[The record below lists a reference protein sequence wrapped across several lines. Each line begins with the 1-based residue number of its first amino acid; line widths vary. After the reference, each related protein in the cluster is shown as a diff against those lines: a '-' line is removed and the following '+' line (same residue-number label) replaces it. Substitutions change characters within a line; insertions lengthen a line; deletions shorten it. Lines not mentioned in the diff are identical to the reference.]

1 MAAMVYSQ
9 SGILTKI
16 PLNMIDPN
24 PHQARQEFDEGS
36 IAELADS
43 IERHGMLQPVVVR
56 AVGDR
61 YQLIAGERRWRAAK
75 VAGMETI
82 PSIVKEGV
90 EERDAAVQSLVENLQ
105 REDLSPADM
114 CRGLKALKEMT
125 GLSWEAIGEVL
136 GLSRR
141 SVFRYLE
148 LGRMPEEIQT
158 EVSEGRLTMTQAR
171 ALSSASAEHQGEL
184 LAQTLAQGLS
194 ASQVEELV
202 QQIEARPEVSPATL
216 AREVS
221 ERKGRRGNKDQQKA
235 ASGEVTEAHR
245 RILASLEDES
255 KRRGVEE
262 NIVAYNLDLVDTRRV
277 VMFLLESESTPV
289 PSAVAMVRQLRG
301 KKLGEVLTRIEVA
314 LEIMGSTSFSELTGS
329 ERKMTEVILRWLDQW
344 VAILQE
350 QLRQSWV
357 PV

>member
-1 MAAMVYSQ
+1 MAAMASSQ
-9 SGILTKI
+9 SGILTEI
-16 PLNMIDPN
+16 PVDLIDPN
-24 PHQARQEFDEGS
+24 PHQTRQEFDVGS
-36 IAELADS
+36 ILRLAVS
-43 IERHGMLQPVVVR
+43 LKRHGLLQPIIVR
-56 AVGDR
+56 AVDDR

-90 EERDAAVQSLVENLQ
+90 EDQDSAIQSLVENLQ
-105 REDLSPADM
+105 REDLSPADV
-114 CRGLKALKEMT
+114 CRGLTALKEMT
-125 GLSWEAIGEVL
+125 GLSWEAVGEMV
-136 GLSRR
+136 GLSRA
-141 SVFRYLE
+141 SVFRYLQ
-148 LGRMPEEIQT
+148 LGRMPEDIQT
-158 EVSEGRLTMTQAR
+158 EVSEGRLTMRQAK
-171 ALSSASAEHQGEL
+171 ALSSAPAEHQEEL
-184 LAQTLAQGLS
+184 LAQTLAEGLS
-194 ASQVEELV
+194 ASQVEELAH
-202 QQIEARPEVSPATL
+202 QIEARPEVSPATL

-221 ERKGRRGNKDQQKA
+221 ETKGRRENKDQQKA

-314 LEIMGSTSFSELTGS
+314 LEIMGSTSFSDLTGS

-344 VAILQE
+344 VTSLQE
-350 QLRQSWV
+350 QLRQSWM
-357 PV
+357 PA